1 MFILDAT
8 LKAYM
13 INQIYQQYS
22 SMALNAWGFTHT
34 PSYNGTYDPDEN
46 DIVTNSFNWLND
58 EQATKKTEQGL
69 TAFVALDDA
78 FISIASRM
86 YLIRNAKEKIDL
98 QYYIW
103 TNDFVGNLML
113 HELLTAADRGVK
125 IRLLIDDQNGVKL
138 DGVLRSLLHHPN
150 FEIRLFNPYKFRY
163 LRILDYIFR
172 FKKVNHRMH
181 NKLIIADGVIAV
193 TGGRNISS

>member
-86 YLIRNAKEKIDL
+86 YLIRNAKKKSI
-98 QYYIW
+98 YNII
-103 TNDFVGNLML
+103 FGPMI
-113 HELLTAADRGVK
+113 LLET
-125 IRLLIDDQNGVKL
+125 
-138 DGVLRSLLHHPN
+138 
-150 FEIRLFNPYKFRY
+150 
-163 LRILDYIFR
+163 
-172 FKKVNHRMH
+172 
-181 NKLIIADGVIAV
+181 
-193 TGGRNISS
+193 

>member
-1 MFILDAT
+1 MVILDAT

-13 INQIYQQYS
+13 INQLYQQYS
-22 SMALNAWGFTHT
+22 STALNAWGFINT
-34 PSYNGTYDPDEN
+34 PSYRDTYDPNEN
-46 DIVTNSFNWLND
+46 DTVINRVNWLND
-58 EQATKKTEQGL
+58 EQAIEKTKQGL

-103 TNDFVGNLML
+103 TNDFIGNLML

-138 DGVLRSLLHHPN
+138 DGVLRSLLH
-150 FEIRLFNPYKFRY
+150 LS
-163 LRILDYIFR
+163 
-172 FKKVNHRMH
+172 
-181 NKLIIADGVIAV
+181 LIHI
-193 TGGRNISS
+193 